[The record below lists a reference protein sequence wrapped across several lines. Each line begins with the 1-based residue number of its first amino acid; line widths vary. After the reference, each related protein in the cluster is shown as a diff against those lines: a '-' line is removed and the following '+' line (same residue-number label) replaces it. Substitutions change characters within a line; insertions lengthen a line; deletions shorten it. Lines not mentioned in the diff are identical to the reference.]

1 MKRLKQRSAF
11 TLIEILIFAAIL
23 GTFLVSLTALL
34 LTGKFFQRNAEQRSI
49 AMSVVSMKME
59 EYLAKSYAGL
69 QETTVPLTGIENGI
83 TWTVSVEK
91 KEECPNGCKVESTT
105 RIPYKVI
112 TVTAAYDDRS
122 SRGAQQKK
130 EIRLV
135 NMVPYPYIHIA
146 SYASSPETLPI
157 PPEITFNNNGI
168 VTKKP
173 FYDASLDYDALIPR
187 LMEKGYVD
195 ANLHVPPSFSTLDLE
210 FRSWFPLL
218 SDPQFSTIEA
228 ILKDTRNPTNPINFQ
243 NIQNA
248 ALNLSYPVGK
258 HLLIVYNISTKINKF
273 TGLEQKDTILTGIFI
288 NGVNIS
294 VITRTPI
301 VLQPLISNV
310 VGVNLQELVSK
321 GTIPANNGQYLI
333 ELRWNKD
340 TPSGIITA
348 PEYNFMILAVEEI
361 EGN

>member
-1 MKRLKQRSAF
+1 M
-11 TLIEILIFAAIL
+11 
-23 GTFLVSLTALL
+23 FLVSLSALL
-34 LTGKFFQRNAEQRSI
+34 LTGKFFQKNAEQRSI

-69 QETTVPLTGIENGI
+69 QETTVPLTGVENGI
-83 TWTVSVEK
+83 AWTVWVEK
-91 KEECPNGCKVESTT
+91 KEECPNGCKVESAT

-112 TVTAAYDDRS
+112 TVTASYDDLS
-122 SRGAQQKK
+122 SRGKKQKK
-130 EIRLV
+130 EVRLV

-146 SYASSPETLPI
+146 SYVSSPETLPV
-157 PPEITFNNNGI
+157 PPTVPFNNNGI

-173 FYDASLDYDALIPR
+173 FYDVGLNYDQLLPL
-187 LMEKGYVD
+187 LMKKGYVD
-195 ANLHVPPSFSTLDLE
+195 ESLHVPPSFNTLDDE
-210 FRSWFPLL
+210 FKSWFAVTTY
-218 SDPQFSTIEA
+218 DTEGIPQTSYTLTDAQFTAIEN

-248 ALNLSYPVGK
+248 ALTINYPVGK
-258 HLLIVYNISTKINKF
+258 HLLIVYNISTKINTF
-273 TGLEQKDTILTGIFI
+273 TNIQSNNTILTGIFI

-310 VGVNLQELVSK
+310 VGVDLQDLAAK
-321 GTIPANNGQYLI
+321 GIIPSNNGTYLV

-340 TPSGIITA
+340 TPSGVITA

-361 EGN
+361 GTGG